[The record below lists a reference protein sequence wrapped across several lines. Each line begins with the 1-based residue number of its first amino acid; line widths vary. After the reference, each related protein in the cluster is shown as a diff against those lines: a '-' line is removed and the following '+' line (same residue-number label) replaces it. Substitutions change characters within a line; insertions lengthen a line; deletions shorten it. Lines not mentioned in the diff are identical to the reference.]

1 MLRER
6 TEPGARRP
14 QAESRGVRLG
24 SGPDSRPRVFAAPL
38 CAHLRILR
46 PGTLLIFPAAA
57 FLRPASM
64 PAHARSPCAKRDT
77 QTPWP
82 AIPTLDFLH
91 ATKPCAAPHSRSPI
105 PKPGRRCP
113 FFAHGTIPRANRQS
127 RPAACHPRQGKPAFP
142 WKSRLCTSH
151 RNISGCKLNT
161 WPELCVIGI
170 SANCRQLTIDLQ

>member
-64 PAHARSPCAKRDT
+64 PAHACSLAMCQKRHTDALAGYPHAGFSARHQTVRRAPFPLANPETRPPMPIFCA
-77 QTPWP
+77 W
-82 AIPTLDFLH
+82 H
-91 ATKPCAAPHSRSPI
+91 
-105 PKPGRRCP
+105 
-113 FFAHGTIPRANRQS
+113 
-127 RPAACHPRQGKPAFP
+127 HPQGKPPKPPSSLPSTPGQARMP
-142 WKSRLCTSH
+142 LKINALRIAPQHIRLQIEH
-151 RNISGCKLNT
+151 
-161 WPELCVIGI
+161 V
-170 SANCRQLTIDLQ
+170 A